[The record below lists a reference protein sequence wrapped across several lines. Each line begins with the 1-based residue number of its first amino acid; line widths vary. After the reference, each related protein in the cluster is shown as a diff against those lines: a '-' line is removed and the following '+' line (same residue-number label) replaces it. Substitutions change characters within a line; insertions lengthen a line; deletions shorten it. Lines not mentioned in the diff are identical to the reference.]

1 MNLHQIVRGAIAS
14 VNPDQLGLVRIS
26 NGYTTASDGT
36 RKPKYDDFPNQ
47 TIQEQPLSGREV
59 EHLDSLNIQGVM
71 RGFFLNGNIQGAVRP
86 IQAGGDLII
95 VPSGTYL
102 VVHVFATWAT
112 GWCHV
117 GGALQMDGAASL
129 IDKPRISG

>member
-14 VNPDQLGLVRIS
+14 VNPDQLGTVRIS
-26 NGYTTASDGT
+26 SGYMTAQDGT
-36 RKPKYDDFPNQ
+36 RTSTYVDYPGQ
-47 TIQEQPLSGREV
+47 VIQEQPLTAKEI

-71 RGFFLNGNIQGAVRP
+71 RGFFLNGNIQGASRA
-86 IQAGGDLII
+86 IQSGGDLIV
-95 VPSGTYL
+95 VPSGIYL

-117 GGALQMDGAASL
+117 GGCLQMDGAAAL